1 MGKWVY
7 KQEEVMNCP
16 LCKMGIMKPGYTM
29 VVLNREAA
37 TVIFKHVPALVC
49 DDCGEYFLDEITT
62 KEVYQRA
69 ETSFL
74 AGQEISIATF
84 AVA

>member
-1 MGKWVY
+1 
-7 KQEEVMNCP
+7 MNCP
-16 LCKMGIMKPGYTM
+16 LCKMGMMKPGYTT
-29 VVLNREAA
+29 VVLNRGDA

-62 KEVYQRA
+62 KEIYQRA
-69 ETSFL
+69 DTSFES
-74 AGQEISIATF
+74 GQEISIATF